1 MNVVGMCMFSQWL
14 YRIPLILPKCIF
26 KKIRN
31 SLACTRKCLSHVVA
45 QVKINEL

>member
-14 YRIPLILPKCIF
+14 YCIPLILPNCVF

-31 SLACTRKCLSHVVA
+31 FGLYT
-45 QVKINEL
+45 

>member
-14 YRIPLILPKCIF
+14 YRIPLILPKYIF

-31 SLACTRKCLSHVVA
+31 SLNCTRKFLSPVLA
-45 QVKINEL
+45 QVKINKL